1 MDTIGQLKQDL
12 ILASAMLEWDIG
24 DIWGHVSARLP
35 DGKGFLLK
43 HLRHQVKDINRP
55 DEVLT
60 FDYDGNLLSGS
71 KGVPKE
77 IVIYTTLYRTR
88 PEINGIVHA
97 HPPMAITVTATNQKI
112 VPIHLHSFVFK
123 DAVPVYPIPIMICT
137 DQEGKAID
145 KKMGSHSAVVIKGH
159 GAVTIGADHKD
170 ATIQMLYLERTARM
184 IAAAKNGKIKPIP
197 AKYVKIQEQRLARNI
212 GDSDH
217 QFRLEWEYFTRKLKK
232 NEPWTRG

>member
-1 MDTIGQLKQDL
+1 LDNTDQIKQDL
-12 ILASAMLEWDIG
+12 VLASSMLEWDIG

-35 DGKGFLLK
+35 DGKGFMLK

-55 DEVLT
+55 EEVMT
-60 FDYDGNLLSGS
+60 FDYDGNILSGS

-112 VPIHLHSFVFK
+112 VPIHLHSFFLK
-123 DAVPVYPIPIMICT
+123 DAVPVYPVPIMICT
-137 DQEGKAID
+137 DDEGKAID
-145 KKMGSHSAVVIKGH
+145 KKMGKHSAIVIKGH
-159 GAVTIGADHKD
+159 GAVTVGADHKD

-184 IAAAKNGKIKPIP
+184 IAAAKNGKIKAIP
-197 AKYVKIQEQRLARNI
+197 AKYIKIQEQRLAREM
-212 GDSDH
+212 GGSDH
-217 QFRLEWEYFTRKLKK
+217 QFRLEWDYFTRKLKK
-232 NEPWTRG
+232 AEPWTRG